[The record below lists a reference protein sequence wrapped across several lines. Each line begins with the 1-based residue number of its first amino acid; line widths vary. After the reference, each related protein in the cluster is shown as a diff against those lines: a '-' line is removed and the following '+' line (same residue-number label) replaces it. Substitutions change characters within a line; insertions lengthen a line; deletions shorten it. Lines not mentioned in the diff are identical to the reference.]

1 MSKTAKNAFVLAAS
15 ALLAGLINGLLGA
28 GGGIVAVWGLSRAL
42 SEQMTDRR
50 DAFANALL
58 IMLPMSVISLV
69 AYSLRGLPAGDHTS
83 LLLLPAIAGG
93 FGGALI
99 LDRINVKF
107 LKILFAV
114 IVVYSG
120 FTMLLR

>member
-58 IMLPMSVISLV
+58 IMLPLSVISLV

-83 LLLLPAIAGG
+83 LLLLPAIVGG